1 MQNDLRIFINT
12 FHVEVFGDNGCWFDF
27 VIAEN
32 EKIAIEKVK
41 QVYGEYHK
49 NLKVNIK
56 DNYDYYIS

>member
-1 MQNDLRIFINT
+1 MEQELRKYINT
-12 FHVEVFGDNGCWFDF
+12 YHVEVFGDNGSWLDF

-32 EKIAIEKVK
+32 EKIAIEKVIN
-41 QVYGEYHK
+41 VYGKYHK